1 MSTFSFLTNIFGGD
15 QSLSS
20 EEQTKLFEELLFLTL
35 SRASRSDLDISEVE
49 VAKIQQIL
57 KRSAD
62 IDATEQEIRTAGM
75 SELYEVAPL
84 EKYVAKASKG
94 LTVDQRRTIVH
105 ALYEVIGVDGKFSHT
120 EAVFFDMIAN
130 AINLKPIEMMG
141 AQVDG
146 DHH

>member
-1 MSTFSFLTNIFGGD
+1 MSTFSFITKIFGGD
-15 QSLSS
+15 QSLSN
-20 EEQTKLFEELLFLTL
+20 EEQSKLFEELLFLTL

-57 KRSAD
+57 KRAAD
-62 IDATEQEIRTAGM
+62 IEATEQEIRTAGM

-94 LTVDQRRTIVH
+94 LTVDQRRTIIH
-105 ALYEVIGVDGKFSHT
+105 ALYEVIGVDGKFSHS
-120 EAVFFDMIAN
+120 EADFFDMVAS

-141 AQVDG
+141 AQIDG
-146 DHH
+146 ADT